1 MNTVTRTT
9 ALPDLTDPAFWARED
24 SHLIL
29 RELRRRAP
37 LWRLES
43 AAEGPLWCV
52 LSYALAGEVLGD
64 AARFSSERGSLLGTG
79 RDRAPAGAG
88 KMMALTDPPRH
99 RELRNLVLPFFT
111 KRKAAELS
119 GRVADLTRQ
128 VVHGALEAA
137 ETDFVRDISTAVP
150 LTVMCD
156 LLGVPDED
164 RDHVVRMCDRAFLGD
179 TPAERAEAHQQLL
192 PYLFALGLRRRAD
205 PRDDIISSLVTH
217 EVDGRRLP
225 LDEALLNCDNI
236 LVGGVQTVRHT
247 STMAML
253 ALTRHPDAWQ
263 AMRED
268 GYDPELGVEELLRW
282 TSVGLHVLRTA
293 RTDTELAG
301 QRIRAGDR
309 VVVWTPAAN
318 RDEAEFEDPGRLRLD
333 RTPNRHLAFGWGPHY
348 CIGAPLARVELASLF
363 GALAEVAEGVEVLRP
378 PVPNR
383 SLINFG
389 LDSLVVR
396 LHARE
401 TAGRPR
407 PV

>member
-1 MNTVTRTT
+1 MNTATTTT
-9 ALPDLTDPAFWARED
+9 ALPDLTDPAFWSRED
-24 SHLIL
+24 SHSVL
-29 RELRRRAP
+29 RELRLRAP
-37 LWRLES
+37 LWRLETES
-43 AAEGPLWCV
+43 EGPLWCA

-64 AARFSSERGSLLGTG
+64 ANRFSSERGSLLGTG
-79 RDRAPAGAG
+79 TDRAPAGAG

-99 RELRNLVLPFFT
+99 RELRGLVLPFFS
-111 KRKAAELS
+111 KRKAAELTE
-119 GRVADLTRQ
+119 RVAGLTRQ
-128 VVHGALEAA
+128 VVRTALEAE

-164 RDHVVRMCDRAFLGD
+164 RDHVVHMCDRAFLGR
-179 TPAERAEAHQQLL
+179 TPEERAEAHQQLL
-192 PYLFALGLRRRAD
+192 PYLFSLGLRRQSD
-205 PRDDIISSLVTH
+205 PRDDIISTLVTH
-217 EVDGRRLP
+217 TVNGRRMP

-247 STMAML
+247 ATMAML
-253 ALTRHPDAWQ
+253 ALTRHPHAWQ

-268 GYDPELGVEELLRW
+268 GYDPEPGVEELLRW

-293 RTDTELAG
+293 RVDTELAG

-318 RDEAEFEDPGRLRLD
+318 RDETEFEDPDRLRLD
-333 RTPNRHLAFGWGPHY
+333 RTPNRHVAFGWGPHY

-363 GALAEVAEGVEVLRP
+363 GALTEAVERVEVLRP

-383 SLINFG
+383 SIINFG
-389 LDSLVVR
+389 LDSLTVR
-396 LHARE
+396 LH
-401 TAGRPR
+401 PR
-407 PV
+407 GGTD

>member
-1 MNTVTRTT
+1 MNTVTSTSTT
-9 ALPDLTDPAFWARED
+9 KLPDLTDPAFWARED

-29 RELRRRAP
+29 RELRHRAP

-43 AAEGPLWCV
+43 EAEGPLWCV
-52 LSYALAGEVLGD
+52 LTHALANEVLSD
-64 AARFSSERGSLLGTG
+64 ADRFSSERGSLLGTG
-79 RDRAPAGAG
+79 TDRAPAGAG

-99 RELRNLVLPFFT
+99 RDMRGLVMPFFT
-111 KRKAAELS
+111 KRKAVELK

-128 VVHGALEAA
+128 VVRGALEAG
-137 ETDFVRDISTAVP
+137 ETDFVKDISSTVP

-179 TPAERAEAHQQLL
+179 TPEERSEAHQQLL
-192 PYLFALGLRRRAD
+192 PYLFALGLRRQSD
-205 PRDDIISSLVTH
+205 PRDDIISTLVTH
-217 EVDGRRLP
+217 TVDGRRLP

-247 STMAML
+247 ATMAML

-268 GYDPELGVEELLRW
+268 GYDPELGTEELLRW

-293 RTDTELAG
+293 RVDTELAG
-301 QRIRAGDR
+301 RRISAGDR

-318 RDEAEFEDPGRLRLD
+318 RDEAEFEDPDRLRLD
-333 RTPNRHLAFGWGPHY
+333 RTPNRHVAFGWGPHY
-348 CIGAPLARVELASLF
+348 CIGAPLARVELAALF
-363 GALAEVAEGVEVLRP
+363 EALSEETDWVEVLRP

-389 LDSLVVR
+389 LDSLTVT
-396 LHARE
+396 LHARGG
-401 TAGRPR
+401 TG
-407 PV
+407 

>member
-1 MNTVTRTT
+1 MNTATSTT
-9 ALPDLTDPAFWARED
+9 TLPDLTDPAFWARED
-24 SHLIL
+24 SHLVL

-43 AAEGPLWCV
+43 EAEGPLWCV
-52 LSYALAGEVLGD
+52 LSHALAEEVLGD

-79 RDRAPAGAG
+79 SDRAPAGAG

-99 RELRNLVLPFFT
+99 RELRGLVLPFFS
-111 KRKAAELS
+111 KRKAAELR
-119 GRVADLTRQ
+119 GRVADLTRR
-128 VVHGALEAA
+128 VVHTALGAPQ
-137 ETDFVRDISTAVP
+137 TDFVREISTAVP

-164 RDHVVRMCDRAFLGD
+164 RDDVVRMCDRAFLGD
-179 TPAERAEAHQQLL
+179 TPEERAEAHQQLL
-192 PYLFALGLRRRAD
+192 PYLFALALRRQTD
-205 PRDDIISSLVTH
+205 PRDDIISTLVTH
-217 EVDGRRLP
+217 EVEGRRLP

-253 ALTRHPDAWQ
+253 ALIRHPDAWQ
-263 AMRED
+263 AMRAD
-268 GYDPELGVEELLRW
+268 GYDPDLGVEELLRW

-293 RTDTELAG
+293 RVDTELAG
-301 QRIRAGDR
+301 RRIRAGER

-318 RDEAEFEDPGRLRLD
+318 RDETEFENPDRLVLD
-333 RTPNRHLAFGWGPHY
+333 RTPNRHVAFGWGPHY
-348 CIGAPLARVELASLF
+348 CIGAPLARVELACLF
-363 GALAEVAEGVEVLRP
+363 QTLTEAAERVELLRP

-389 LDSLVVR
+389 LDSLDVR
-396 LHARE
+396 LHPRGA
-401 TAGRPR
+401 AG
-407 PV
+407 

>member
-1 MNTVTRTT
+1 MNTATSTT
-9 ALPDLTDPAFWARED
+9 ALPDLTDPVFWARED
-24 SHLIL
+24 SHLVL
-29 RELRRRAP
+29 RELRRQAP

-43 AAEGPLWCV
+43 TAEGPLWCV
-52 LSYALAGEVLGD
+52 LSHALTEEVLAD
-64 AARFSSERGSLLGTG
+64 ASRFSSERGSLLGTG

-99 RELRNLVLPFFT
+99 RELRGLVLPFFS
-111 KRKAAELS
+111 KRKAVELKE
-119 GRVADLTRQ
+119 RVADLTRE
-128 VVHGALEAA
+128 VVRGALGAA
-137 ETDFVRDISTAVP
+137 ETDFVREISTAVP

-164 RDHVVRMCDRAFLGD
+164 RNDVVRMCDRAFLGD
-179 TPAERAEAHQQLL
+179 TPEQRAEAHQQLL
-192 PYLFALGLRRRAD
+192 PYLFALALRRQAD
-205 PRDDIISSLVTH
+205 PRDDIISTLVTH
-217 EVDGRRLP
+217 EVEGRRLP

-253 ALTRHPDAWQ
+253 ALIRHPDAWQ
-263 AMRED
+263 AMRAD
-268 GYDPELGVEELLRW
+268 GYDAELGVEELLRW

-293 RTDTELAG
+293 RMDTELAG

-318 RDEAEFEDPGRLRLD
+318 RDEAEFEEPDRLRLD
-333 RTPNRHLAFGWGPHY
+333 RTPNRHVAFGWGPHY

-363 GALAEVAEGVEVLRP
+363 EALTEVAESVEVLRP

-389 LDSLVVR
+389 LDALDVR
-396 LHARE
+396 LHAR
-401 TAGRPR
+401 GIPG
-407 PV
+407 

>member
-1 MNTVTRTT
+1 MNTVTGVTT
-9 ALPDLTDPAFWARED
+9 FPDLTDPAFWARDD
-24 SHLIL
+24 SHAVL
-29 RELRRRAP
+29 RELRRRSP

-43 AAEGPLWCV
+43 EAEGPLWCV
-52 LSYALAGEVLGD
+52 LSHALANEVLGD

-99 RELRNLVLPFFT
+99 RDLRGLVLPFFS
-111 KRKAAELS
+111 KRKAAEL
-119 GRVADLTRQ
+119 GARVADLTRQ
-128 VVHGALEAA
+128 VVRDALGTAR
-137 ETDFVRDISTAVP
+137 TDFVRDISTTVP

-164 RDHVVRMCDRAFLGD
+164 RDHVVAMCDRAFLGD
-179 TPAERAEAHQQLL
+179 TPEERSEAHQQLL
-192 PYLFALGLRRRAD
+192 PYLFALGLRRRTD
-205 PRDDIISSLVTH
+205 PRDDIISQLVTH

-253 ALTRHPDAWQ
+253 ALTRHPHAWQ
-263 AMRED
+263 AMRAD
-268 GYDPELGVEELLRW
+268 GYDPETGVEELLRW

-293 RTDTELAG
+293 RHDTELAG
-301 QRIRAGDR
+301 HHIRAGDR

-318 RDEAEFEDPGRLRLD
+318 RDEAEFHHPDDLLLD

-363 GALAEVAEGVEVLRP
+363 AALTEAAEHVEVLEP

-383 SLINFG
+383 SIINFG
-389 LDSLVVR
+389 LDALVVR
-396 LHARE
+396 LHPRGA
-401 TAGRPR
+401 AG
-407 PV
+407 